1 MNYLDADL
9 SIELDE
15 YNNPEYIM
23 LDKDGSTDPLG
34 KMNLLGSTD
43 PLGKLLLSND
53 IVDEIPQPPILV
65 QVNTIKTTE
74 DYILQF
80 YFGSIT
86 IVVLLIYFRMLQKSY

>member
-1 MNYLDADL
+1 MNYLDTDL

-23 LDKDGSTDPLG
+23 LDKDGSTIP
-34 KMNLLGSTD
+34 TA
-43 PLGKLLLSND
+43 KLLLSND
-53 IVDEIPQPPILV
+53 VVAEIPQPPILV
-65 QVNTIKTTE
+65 QVNTLKTTE

>member
-1 MNYLDADL
+1 MNYLDTDL

-23 LDKDGSTDPLG
+23 LDKYGLTSSDT
-34 KMNLLGSTD
+34 
-43 PLGKLLLSND
+43 KLLLSND
-53 IVDEIPQPPILV
+53 VVDEIPQPPILV